1 MSARLA
7 TSTWAWIVAGILVLA
22 LVPALV
28 PSPLVKDLI
37 IHSAIL
43 GLFATSVNLLIGYT
57 GLVSFGQAMFYA
69 SGAYAFALLM
79 RSGAVPVPLALA
91 IAVAASAL
99 MALVVGLV
107 CTKTRE
113 IYFALLTLAIQM
125 MFYNSI
131 LSWQEV
137 TGGDQ
142 GITGGFVKP
151 PFLGI
156 DLNKPDHVYYF
167 ITAVIVLSLGLLW
180 HITKS
185 PFGHALRMIRDNA
198 ARVEF
203 LGLDVPGYRLVAFVI
218 SSAVAGIAGAMMA
231 LYVSAAYPNFGYW
244 TMSGEAIFVIM
255 LGGLNTFLGPMVGA
269 VILSLLNHFVTAHT
283 KYYGLVLGII
293 ILFYALVLRKGI
305 LDIALERLR
314 DARQRR
320 GAAGQDGAARQDGAA
335 SRSA

>member
-1 MSARLA
+1 MTSRLA
-7 TSTWAWIVAGILVLA
+7 ASTWVWMIAAIAVLA
-22 LVPALV
+22 IVPALTD
-28 PSPLVKDLI
+28 SPLVRDLI

-43 GLFATSVNLLIGYT
+43 GLFATSANLLIGYT

-69 SGAYAFALLM
+69 SGAYGFALLM
-79 RSGAVPVPLALA
+79 RSGTVPVPAALALA
-91 IAVAASAL
+91 VLGSAL
-99 MALVVGLV
+99 LALVVGVV

-125 MFYNSI
+125 MFYNTI
-131 LSWQEV
+131 LSWQDL

-142 GITGGFVKP
+142 GLTGGFAKP
-151 PFLGI
+151 PFLGV
-156 DLNKPDHVYYF
+156 DLARPGHVYAF
-167 ITAVIVLSLGLLW
+167 ITVVVVLSLGLLW

-185 PFGHALRMIRDNA
+185 PFGYALRMVRDNA

-218 SSAVAGIAGAMMA
+218 SSAVASVAGALMA

-255 LGGLNTFLGPMVGA
+255 LGGLNTFLGPVLGA

-283 KYYGLVLGII
+283 KYYGLVLGLI
-293 ILFYALVLRKGI
+293 ILFYALVLRKGL
-305 LDIALERLR
+305 LDIVLERLR
-314 DARQRR
+314 GTRR
-320 GAAGQDGAARQDGAA
+320 GAAERA
-335 SRSA
+335 

>member
-1 MSARLA
+1 MIARLA
-7 TSTWAWIVAGILVLA
+7 ASTWAWVAGAIAVLA
-22 LVPALV
+22 LVPAVL
-28 PSPLVKDLI
+28 PSPLLRDLI

-69 SGAYAFALLM
+69 CGAYSFALVM
-79 RSGAVPVPLALA
+79 RTGAVPVPAALAL
-91 IAVAASAL
+91 AVAASAL
-99 MALVVGLV
+99 LALVVGLV

-125 MFYNSI
+125 MFYNTI
-131 LSWQEV
+131 LSWQDF

-142 GITGGFVKP
+142 GLTGGFAKP

-156 DLNKPDHVYYF
+156 DLGRPDHVYYF
-167 ITAVIVLSLGLLW
+167 ITAVVVLSLGFLW

-198 ARVEF
+198 NRVEF
-203 LGLDVPGYRLVAFVI
+203 LGLDVRGYRLAAFVI
-218 SSAVAGIAGAMMA
+218 SSAVASIAGAMMA

-283 KYYGLVLGII
+283 KYYGLVLGVI
-293 ILFYALVLRKGI
+293 ILFYALVLRKGL
-305 LDIALERLR
+305 LDIVLERLR
-314 DARQRR
+314 DARLRR
-320 GAAGQDGAARQDGAA
+320 AAAG
-335 SRSA
+335 SA